1 VPSMVVLD
9 GPITTVSLDL
19 SLRAGGSPVAAPGTI
34 SASGPLEDLRAA
46 LSAKLRTVLGSSAV
60 RAETPQ
66 FSNLQTGAATVSVG
80 VTTQGVATLP
90 ATGYAHALTLPE
102 ELEKPVCD
110 YVRALIPGAQPSVE
124 VTDSSVRP
132 GAAASSAEI
141 EEDEASDDVALTDK
155 QTAIVRVLALM
166 ALVGSGL
173 FVLAVLVIPVPNLA
187 QFVCGLLLLAGVLF
201 LVAKIIEHVGDT

>member
-1 VPSMVVLD
+1 VPSKVVLD

-19 SLRAGGSPVAAPGTI
+19 SLRAGGSPVAPPGTL
-34 SASGPLEDLRAA
+34 SAAGPLEDLRAA
-46 LSAKLRTVLGSSAV
+46 LSAKLRSILGSSAV

-66 FSNLQTGAATVSVG
+66 FSNLQTGAATVSVA

-110 YVRALIPGAQPSVE
+110 YVRGLITAAQPSVE
-124 VTDSSVRP
+124 VTDASVTP

-141 EEDEASDDVALTDK
+141 EDDEASGDVALTDEE
-155 QTAIVRVLALM
+155 TAIVRVVALM
-166 ALVGSGL
+166 ALIGAAL
-173 FVLAVLVIPVPNLA
+173 FVLAVLGIPIPKLV
-187 QFVCGLLLLAGVLF
+187 QFVCGLLVIAGVFF
-201 LVAKIIEHVGDT
+201 LVAKVIEHVGDT